1 MFDWILNTTL
11 SPSLKVCNPYTKVSR
26 ISTLLEPNYMGLIA
40 RKFVKYRAYRL
51 CEHLFVMPEFGLNK
65 NNKNKCISKFSKLNQ
80 GTSFEADKIPLKQNA
95 SFPTLKNFLTCYV
108 SSAI

>member
-1 MFDWILNTTL
+1 
-11 SPSLKVCNPYTKVSR
+11 
-26 ISTLLEPNYMGLIA
+26 MGLIA

-51 CEHLFVMPEFGLNK
+51 CEPEFGLNK

-95 SFPTLKNFLTCYV
+95 SFPTLKNFLIYYV